1 MIDTRPNIVVDWQ
14 FFTDDKEEIR
24 RIEEERARQEEEI
37 QKFRRA
43 TERHEGAV
51 YSSDVT
57 ERRLTNSMDVSQRV
71 R

>member
-43 TERHEGAV
+43 TERHEDAV
-51 YSSDVT
+51 YSSDIT
-57 ERRLTNSMDVSQRV
+57 AAYLNSRLDVSQRV